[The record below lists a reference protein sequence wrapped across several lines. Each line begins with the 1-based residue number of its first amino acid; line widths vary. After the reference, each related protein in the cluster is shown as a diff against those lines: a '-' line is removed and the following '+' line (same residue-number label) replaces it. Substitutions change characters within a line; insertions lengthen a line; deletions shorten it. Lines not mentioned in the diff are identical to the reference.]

1 MFSIFWLQREN
12 RGDEKWVIDFPSEPT
27 KHNLSKMEKNVKG
40 RQTSGCKFRIALLPL
55 SKSISKLCFLYYNG
69 ITVINYNLSFL
80 FFHFSFNQAKQ
91 MYIYFLSFHY
101 STPLTKY
108 TRMKIHIFSH
118 FFFSLTFLSSQFSIF
133 PNESFILS
141 K

>member
-27 KHNLSKMEKNVKG
+27 KHNLSKMEKNGKG

-108 TRMKIHIFSH
+108 TRMKTH
-118 FFFSLTFLSSQFSIF
+118 FFSFLFFSYFSI
-133 PNESFILS
+133 LS
-141 K
+141 IFNLP